1 MKPLFGIDV
10 TEDMENEVVNGTEL
24 ITRTLPKKLQQE
36 LDASTNAVEQ
46 ALEAGRMPRWFRLVR
61 NLCGY
66 FGLIV
71 FVAVISNLGGLGM
84 AKMMKSSPLLI
95 IGGGLALVAWA
106 VMVYF
111 SRKRSVQAD
120 EQAREARLT
129 EALDRS
135 MAQAYG
141 TLGVPKNAPNVDV
154 LSFSYRVKEGEI
166 KPFSV
171 MMNTTPYCNLDLRAG
186 RYALLG
192 GPRMRAHH
200 CAFVARC
207 HPHRAKEHLHS
218 HLEQGDRT
226 QGGHLQ
232 ALSAQGQWRGERI
245 LQALPHSR
253 IYL

>member
-10 TEDMENEVVNGTEL
+10 TEDMENEVFNGTEL

-106 VMVYF
+106 VMVYL

-154 LSFSYRVKEGEI
+154 LSFSYRVKEGE
-166 KPFSV
+166 K
-171 MMNTTPYCNLDLRAG
+171 
-186 RYALLG
+186 
-192 GPRMRAHH
+192 
-200 CAFVARC
+200 
-207 HPHRAKEHLHS
+207 
-218 HLEQGDRT
+218 
-226 QGGHLQ
+226 
-232 ALSAQGQWRGERI
+232 
-245 LQALPHSR
+245 
-253 IYL
+253 